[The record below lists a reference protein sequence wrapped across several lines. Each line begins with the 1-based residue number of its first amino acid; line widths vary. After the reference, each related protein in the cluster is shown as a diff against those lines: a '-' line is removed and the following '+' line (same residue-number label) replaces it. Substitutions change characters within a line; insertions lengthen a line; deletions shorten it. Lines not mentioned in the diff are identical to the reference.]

1 MTKTHLA
8 AAALAAGFSAAAVA
22 ADDDSVTVNGITFYG
37 SIDVGLTW
45 QNHATPSN
53 GYNALST
60 FYDMTGATSNNKSR
74 LQLVN
79 SGLGNSKFGFK
90 GADDLGDGWTA
101 LFKLETGFNPLGGVL
116 TDGERAISQQNGVAL
131 ANRTTASDTTRD
143 GQAFNQAAYV
153 GVSNDRWGAVTFG
166 RQTIFQ
172 ADAIGT
178 YDPTFN
184 TYAFSPIGQSGTA
197 PGGGDTEDTRWDESV
212 KYMGSYGP
220 FRLGA
225 MYGFPD
231 MVGKKDVGWS
241 ADLGADYA
249 GLSVD
254 AIATHKKDAV
264 SASALSAAQVAV
276 EPPGSL
282 AATISDNTAYSLAAR
297 YALTQRIKLYAAYEY
312 IRYANPSSPLPA
324 GTTNIGGY
332 DLSVVNNNAYA
343 INRILQIVWG
353 GARYAVSP
361 KLDLAFGVYH
371 YDQNSNRAVRCS
383 STVASTCSGQL
394 WAFSVMGEYH
404 LTKRFD
410 LYGGVQY
417 SQVLD
422 GLDSGFLR
430 NNTVD
435 PTIGVRYS
443 F

>member
-1 MTKTHLA
+1 MIKKYLA
-8 AAALAAGFSAAAVA
+8 TALFVAGSSGAAFAAE
-22 ADDDSVTVNGITFYG
+22 DDSVTVNGITFYG
-37 SIDVGLTW
+37 SIDIGLTW
-45 QNHATPSN
+45 QNHGTPYN

-60 FYDMTGATSNNKSR
+60 FYDTTGASSNNKSR

-79 SGLGNSKFGFK
+79 GGLGNSKLGLK
-90 GADDLGDGWTA
+90 GADDLGDGWIA
-101 LFKLETGFNPLGGVL
+101 LFKLETGFNPLSGVL
-116 TDGERAISQQNGVAL
+116 TDGERAISQQNGVPL
-131 ANRTTASDTTRD
+131 ANRTTASDTARD

-153 GVSNDRWGAVTFG
+153 GLSNDKWGTLTFG

-172 ADAIGT
+172 AEAINS

-197 PGGGDTEDTRWDESV
+197 PGGGDTEDTRWDQSV
-212 KYMGSYGP
+212 KYLASYGP
-220 FRLGA
+220 LRAGA
-225 MYGFPD
+225 MYGFPG
-231 MVGKKDVGWS
+231 MAGRKDIAWS

-264 SASALSAAQVAV
+264 SVSALSAAQVPV

-282 AATISDNTAYSLAAR
+282 AATISDNSAYSFNIR
-297 YALTQRIKLYAAYEY
+297 YAVTQQLKLYAAYEY

-324 GTTNIGGY
+324 GTINIGGY
-332 DLSVVNNNAYA
+332 DLSVVNNTAYSV
-343 INRILQIVWG
+343 NRILQIAWG
-353 GARYAVSP
+353 GARYAYTP

-371 YDQNSNRAVRCS
+371 YDQNSNRAVSCS
-383 STVASTCSGQL
+383 STIAATCSGQL

-422 GLDSGFLR
+422 GLGSGFLH